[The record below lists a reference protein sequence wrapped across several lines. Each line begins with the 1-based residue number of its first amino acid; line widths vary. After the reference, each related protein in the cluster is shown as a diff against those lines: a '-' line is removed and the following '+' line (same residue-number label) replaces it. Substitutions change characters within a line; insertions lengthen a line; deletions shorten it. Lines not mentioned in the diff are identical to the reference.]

1 MRFKAKLLV
10 FCILI
15 CSSYISFGQK
25 TNKKITITGT
35 VLDADKR
42 PIKGATVFIDR
53 IKTDVLT
60 NSDGKYKVKVNAA
73 AKDILIFTLLNGS
86 VEAKINGRTTIDF
99 VLFSSNF
106 SEGLGEAKTTDS
118 KPVNVEN
125 GTSEKKNLTN
135 LGGNV
140 VNGQNPEFASAQ
152 TIFDMIRG
160 RFPGVE
166 VSGTS
171 IKISGSSSLNVST
184 EPTFV
189 VDGVFVNDIGNIS
202 PQNVKSIEVLKG
214 SAASVYGMR
223 GANGVIVINL
233 LTGKEKSKSQ

>member
-1 MRFKAKLLV
+1 MRLKAISIVILM
-10 FCILI
+10 LI
-15 CSSYISFGQK
+15 CPSSISFGQK
-25 TNKKITITGT
+25 ANKKITITGT
-35 VLDADKR
+35 VLDADKK
-42 PIKGATVFIDR
+42 PIKGAIVFIDK

-73 AKDILIFTLLNGS
+73 AKEILIFTLLNGTA
-86 VEAKINGRTTIDF
+86 ETKINGRTTIDF
-99 VLFSSNF
+99 VLNTGNP
-106 SEGLGEAKTTDS
+106 SEDSGEDKITDS
-118 KPVNVEN
+118 EPVNIGY
-125 GTSEKKNLTN
+125 GTSDKKNLTN
-135 LGGNV
+135 PGGTM

-152 TIFDMIRG
+152 TIYDMIRG

-171 IKISGSSSLNVST
+171 IKIMGSSSLNVSS

-202 PQNVKSIEVLKG
+202 PQTVKSIEVLKG
-214 SAASVYGMR
+214 PAASVYGVK

-233 LTGKEKSKSQ
+233 LTGKEKR

>member
-1 MRFKAKLLV
+1 MRFKAKLLIV
-10 FCILI
+10 CILI
-15 CSSYISFGQK
+15 CSSNISFVQK
-25 TNKKITITGT
+25 TNKKITVTGT

-42 PIKGATVFIDR
+42 PINGAMIFIDK
-53 IKTDVLT
+53 IKTDALT

-99 VLFSSNF
+99 VLFTSNP
-106 SEGLGEAKTTDS
+106 SEDSGEAKHIDRE
-118 KPVNVEN
+118 PLNIGY

-135 LGGNV
+135 PGENV
-140 VNGQNPEFASAQ
+140 VNGQNPEFLSAQ
-152 TIFDMIRG
+152 TIYDMIRG
-160 RFPGVE
+160 RFAGVE
-166 VSGTS
+166 VSGNS
-171 IKISGSSSLNVST
+171 IKILGSSSLNVST

-214 SAASVYGMR
+214 PAASVYGMR

-233 LTGKEKSKSQ
+233 LTGKEKK